1 MLMDSEC
8 AGCGTGSVTDQEGPG
23 MSGQWGAFDLFMA
36 GAFIVTN
43 VHVGHAGR
51 GLGTELSPWHC
62 CWQ

>member
-36 GAFIVTN
+36 GAFIMTN

-51 GLGTELSPWHC
+51 GLGDRA
-62 CWQ
+62 

>member
-8 AGCGTGSVTDQEGPG
+8 AGCGTGSVTDQEVPG

-36 GAFIVTN
+36 GAFIMTN

-51 GLGTELSPWHC
+51 GLGDRA
-62 CWQ
+62 